1 MFKMNGATSDCSDF
15 ITDKTLLRATSAYG
29 GFTLC
34 PSLEPNYIHNFL
46 VACLD
51 YYADK
56 NNLSSLENSII
67 KEINEECIGLEEAK
81 NNTATEEQQC
91 AFINARN
98 ILNNSVKRYEMIQD
112 FKREAAEYGA
122 NERNPDRVRELTK
135 IYIKK
140 KIADIFTQWIKFI
153 LPIPKN
159 TESFLRQ
166 TANVLVELMDS
177 KFRDIISNH
186 IGDVYGTLGFSNKS
200 NANNLKKMTNPLK
213 HIVLNMVFYLCTP
226 DDAISFNVNILKK
239 YRIFKNREIFSGNLQ
254 DQHNILAIVEE
265 LNIKDLES
273 QFSNVYRIPINTLQ
287 SEITGHQID
296 NDLKNVLDGIECIA
310 EIMST
315 KLEKFNNFPDTAK
328 FRNRLAKTDSSRA
341 AFIFT
346 PTEFMFNEDSFR
358 KPMEFYTFL
367 DLLCVQYLQEY
378 KTGIDIEHIVTSS
391 RLQYMADFAVTF
403 KEDNSDK
410 ERNFF
415 NFFLSIFEF
424 ALYSRFVQICVT
436 NTCNRSAGDSVRWSK
451 TVDEYKNLLKFVCT
465 LYWAVEKNKMNLKF
479 NYKVGETTI
488 ETTIKNYVEQ
498 MYTNSDIVHNKET
511 GRKQEF
517 IKFPTMIV
525 PFDFLYNDDK
535 ENRLNLTK
543 ATKNPL
549 RRNYEFVQKIGMYMN
564 NYNNGM
570 EVGAIGASQD
580 GNIYQQQYPSQNFI
594 KYIFKKR
601 ENVVNGDRLEYYLDT
616 GDMKFMEEKSTKKP
630 LKYKEKES
638 DSEFG
643 KTPQPNVLEMF
654 QGLPSIATMERRIQ
668 RMDDLLLG
676 IPYQKPLVQRLLEF
690 SESTSKSSI
699 SEKRNNEKTKTP
711 MSPSKKASLF
721 SKFFSTNKKVIPSQ

>member
-1 MFKMNGATSDCSDF
+1 MFKMSSGCSDF
-15 ITDKTLLRATSAYG
+15 ITDKTLLHATSAYG
-29 GFTLC
+29 GFDLC
-34 PSLEPNYIHNFL
+34 PSLSPAYIHNFL
-46 VACLD
+46 VACVD

-56 NNLSSLENSII
+56 NNLDALEESIVNDINRECNGLENA
-67 KEINEECIGLEEAK
+67 KE
-81 NNTATEEQQC
+81 NTKTEEQQC

-98 ILNNSVKRYEMIQD
+98 ILNNSVRRYEMIQK
-112 FKREAAEYGA
+112 FKTMNDETVKT
-122 NERNPDRVRELTK
+122 D
-135 IYIKK
+135 IQK
-140 KIADIFTQWIKFI
+140 KIAEIFTQWIKFI
-153 LPIPKN
+153 LPIPN
-159 TESFLRQ
+159 TESFIQQ

-177 KFRDIISNH
+177 KFKDIISNKQND
-186 IGDVYGTLGFSNKS
+186 IYSSLGFSNQS

-273 QFSNVYRIPINTLQ
+273 QFSNVYRIPVNTLQ
-287 SEITGHQID
+287 SEITVPQID
-296 NDLKNVLDGIECIA
+296 NDLKNVLDGIDCIA

-315 KLEKFNNFPDTAK
+315 KLEKITNFADTAK
-328 FRNRLAKTDSSRA
+328 FRSRLAKTDSSRA
-341 AFIFT
+341 AFLFI
-346 PTEFMFNEDSFR
+346 PTEFMFTEDSFK
-358 KPMEFYTFL
+358 KPLEFYTFW
-367 DLLCVQYLQEY
+367 DLLCGQYFQEY
-378 KTGIDIEHIVTSS
+378 KNGIDIEHIVTSS

-403 KEDNSDK
+403 KEEGSDAK
-410 ERNFF
+410 ERDFF
-415 NFFLSIFEF
+415 NFFLSIFRF
-424 ALYSRFVQICVT
+424 ALYSNFVQICVT
-436 NTCNRSAGDSVRWSK
+436 NTCNRSAGDSVRWNETIK
-451 TVDEYKNLLKFVCT
+451 EYKNLLKFVCT
-465 LYWAVEKNKMNLKF
+465 LYWAVEKGKMDLKF
-479 NYKVGETTI
+479 MYNNEMITVKKYI
-488 ETTIKNYVEQ
+488 EQ
-498 MYTNSDIVHNKET
+498 MYTNSDIVHNKKT

-517 IKFPTMIV
+517 LDFPTMIV
-525 PFDFLYNDDK
+525 PSDFLYNFK
-535 ENRLNLTK
+535 EIKKNNKIKIEKLEFKERIDLLKN
-543 ATKNPL
+543 APNPL

-601 ENVVNGDRLEYYLDT
+601 ENVVNGDRLKSYVAGEIEFKKNKPT
-616 GDMKFMEEKSTKKP
+616 TKTIKMKG
-630 LKYKEKES
+630 KEKDSS

-676 IPYQKPLVQRLLEF
+676 IPYQNPLVQRLLEF

-699 SEKRNNEKTKTP
+699 SENRTNKQIETKSPT
-711 MSPSKKASLF
+711 SPSKKASLF
-721 SKFFSTNKKVIPSQ
+721 SKFFSKKVIPSQ